1 MKRRHLTVVAIIEV
15 VAWAGNW
22 KIVILC
28 GSWISFRKV
37 AYPGIQLMTQN
48 GIGDG
53 AIMEAEEWKG
63 ERVLHKPSQ
72 TSVVSSLLCY

>member
-1 MKRRHLTVVAIIEV
+1 M
-15 VAWAGNW
+15 
-22 KIVILC
+22 VILC
-28 GSWISFRKV
+28 GSWTSFRKV

-53 AIMEAEEWKG
+53 AIMEAQEWKG

-72 TSVVSSLLCY
+72 TSVVSSLLCYYSAVYYRNSIPDCTQK